1 MKIKYLTHA
10 RSPFWQLLFSLE
22 FFTLILVL
30 LAASP
35 PKHGIIDLSINLES
49 QLTVTMQLTLAVV
62 FVLSCLLYGMAI
74 RRYNAAHPRAKMRWF
89 RNNTPEIFTQDER
102 LQSLSA
108 HATQRVYR
116 YHSIALPLLALAFFL
131 VRPDTFWAIIF
142 LAIFTIGHYI
152 TYLRHSWVALD
163 D

>member
-22 FFTLILVL
+22 SFALMLVL
-30 LAASP
+30 LGANP
-35 PKHGIIDLSINLES
+35 PHQGVVDLSVNLEQQS
-49 QLTVTMQLTLAVV
+49 TLALLIILAIIVL
-62 FVLSCLLYGMAI
+62 LSCLLYGLAI
-74 RRYNAAHPRAKMRWF
+74 QRYNAAHPRAKMRWF

-116 YHSIALPLLALAFFL
+116 YHSVALPLLALAFFL